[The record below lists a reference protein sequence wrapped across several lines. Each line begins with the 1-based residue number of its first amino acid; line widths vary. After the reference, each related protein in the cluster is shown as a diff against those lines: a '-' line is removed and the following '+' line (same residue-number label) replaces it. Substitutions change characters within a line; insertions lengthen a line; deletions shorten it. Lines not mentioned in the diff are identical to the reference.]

1 MQSVVREEWTSEVFD
16 LELMRYKG
24 IEEEM
29 VALLQLAI
37 SCTAVSPD
45 QRPKMSQVVKM
56 IDEIRVS
63 SGGEASPSHDSFD
76 SISDS
81 PSVLSEDT
89 SAGTVGV
96 SSQ

>member
-1 MQSVVREEWTSEVFD
+1 VREEWTSEVFD

-37 SCTAVSPD
+37 SCTTVSPD

-56 IDEIRVS
+56 IDEIQVS
-63 SGGEASPSHDSFD
+63 SGGSEASPSHDSFD

-81 PSVLSEDT
+81 PSVVSEDAAT
-89 SAGTVGV
+89 TFGV
-96 SSQ
+96 ASQ

>member
-1 MQSVVREEWTSEVFD
+1 MQSVVREEWTAEVFD

-63 SGGEASPSHDSFD
+63 SGGEASPSHSFD

-81 PSVLSEDT
+81 PSVVSEDA